1 MEGNAGSGAQPLL
14 RPPVPHRATN
24 HSSILE
30 SESLA
35 RKGTPYL
42 LKSPEITKEE
52 PWFPSQS
59 ILRCSKPRRG
69 WGSHPERH
77 SGDRGGVCWAEEGMA
92 MFLRCCFQHLSLPR
106 GLQCVCLP
114 VCLSFSSNIRTQT
127 QHHNQPDHRLDPQ
140 SWKKSKVSFIRF
152 QTPTKTKSWLLSRK
166 GSTLS
171 PCWLLTLR
179 AHPSQPF
186 LQEIFTFSL
195 YSLVSD

>member
-1 MEGNAGSGAQPLL
+1 MEGNAGSGVQPLL

-69 WGSHPERH
+69 CGSHPERH

-106 GLQCVCLP
+106 GLPVSVCQCVCL
-114 VCLSFSSNIRTQT
+114 S
-127 QHHNQPDHRLDPQ
+127 
-140 SWKKSKVSFIRF
+140 
-152 QTPTKTKSWLLSRK
+152 
-166 GSTLS
+166 
-171 PCWLLTLR
+171 LLTSEHKLSTTISPITVLTRKAGRNQRSPSSVSKHQPTPSPGFSR
-179 AHPSQPF
+179 AKGP
-186 LQEIFTFSL
+186 LSL
-195 YSLVSD
+195 LVGS